1 MVIGRLALG
10 SLFHNKARDTAATSP
25 PAPAAAP
32 PLARPS
38 CKDPKTQSSRAAPPP
53 PAAAM
58 TIASIFFDS
67 AESSSFTASS
77 ARHDCSDSLS
87 TASEASAG
95 AEAAADTADADAV
108 VRGLIRPSDR
118 LLFDPGA
125 SCTSS
130 ILEEKSPARDG
141 GEAFVGGV
149 AVAFESED
157 PYVDFRESMEEM
169 VAAHGVGRD
178 WSWLEEML
186 VWYLRANGKGTHAA
200 IVAAFIDVIVA
211 IADPVR
217 ASCTIAEESP
227 LKVAE
232 KAKLTVL

>member
-10 SLFHNKARDTAATSP
+10 SLFHNKAKDTAPTSP

-32 PLARPS
+32 PLVRPS
-38 CKDPKTQSSRAAPPP
+38 CEDPTTQFFRATAPPP
-53 PAAAM
+53 AGAL

-67 AESSSFTASS
+67 AESSFTASS

-95 AEAAADTADADAV
+95 AEAEADTADDDAV

-130 ILEEKSPARDG
+130 ILEEKPLGDG

-169 VAAHGVGRD
+169 VATHGVGD

-186 VWYLRANGKGTHAA
+186 VWYLRANGKDTHAA

-211 IADPVR
+211 IADPAR
-217 ASCTIAEESP
+217 ASCTIAEESSF
-227 LKVAE
+227 KVAE
-232 KAKLTVL
+232 KAKHTVL